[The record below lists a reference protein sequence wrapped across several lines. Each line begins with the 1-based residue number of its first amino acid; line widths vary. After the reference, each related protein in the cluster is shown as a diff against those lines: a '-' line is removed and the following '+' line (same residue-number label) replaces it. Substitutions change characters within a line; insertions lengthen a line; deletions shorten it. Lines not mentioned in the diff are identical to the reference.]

1 MPVLESQKDHRCT
14 EDTNDIAREGRSIL
28 IRSSVTLCTKDQI
41 LPSFSAITKKK
52 VLRAGDKVGQLHRH
66 MSAICVS
73 LRTRFRPGDNVC
85 LTAGFATTARDHT
98 TTSAKQFFVR
108 YREAYWWNKLLR
120 NGWGQ
125 FRTIRIINVIVS
137 IRSDAG

>member
-1 MPVLESQKDHRCT
+1 MHGRHERHRTRRQIYPDPIVCHPLHKRSNSAVLLSHY
-14 EDTNDIAREGRSIL
+14 
-28 IRSSVTLCTKDQI
+28 
-41 LPSFSAITKKK
+41 KKK
-52 VLRAGDKVGQLHRH
+52 EVLRAGDKVGQLHRH

-125 FRTIRIINVIVS
+125 FRTIRIINAIVS